1 MVNFN
6 SKVFSFLTLSIWVFF
21 QPLNGQ
27 AITAIKITNSTSS
40 AKATT
45 DLTFGMVFKSGDVPA
60 GKSISASTG
69 TLQVDAKA
77 MHADGSLRHAILS
90 IHLDNLAAGETKAVQ
105 LSQAA
110 IATASTPIDAAAI
123 LKTAFD
129 ATVTITLAGVVYTA
143 SVRDYLAGSSAK
155 QWLSG
160 AQCTEWLVS
169 APLKNSAGAIHPLLS
184 ARFAIRAYAGLKNI
198 RADVTVENAWAYEP
212 NPSGLTY
219 DVKIQVGAESAFT
232 KAALA
237 HTHHARWR
245 RVLWWG
251 GDPTADYAYDNDYL
265 LSTGA
270 FPFYDTKLKLKD
282 AAIMALKTDYDPMAN
297 GDLSDYMPETGAH
310 TDIGPLPNFG
320 AIYLI
325 SMSPRARLSVLVNGN
340 CGGSY
345 QIHYRNKTTDLPV
358 TLDEFPYMTLL
369 GNATDTR
376 NPKTGKLEAF
386 PDVVNPLAVLSP
398 DDSHQP
404 SIGFLPYVI
413 SGDYFYLEE
422 LQFWANWNMIIANPG
437 YRQDAKG
444 LLMWGQ
450 VRAQAW
456 SMRTLGQAA
465 YITPDNHAHKKYF
478 NEKILNNI
486 DWYTNDLVK
495 DPTATSL
502 GYLEGHYA
510 YEPFGI
516 APWMDNFFTWSMG
529 YLNGLGFTTV
539 KPLAIW
545 KAKFV
550 VGTIMDPGYCWLEA
564 STYSLQVGT
573 AEKVPYKTFTE
584 MYKANFPTPQVC
596 TGVKMSG
603 YPDEATGYGA
613 NMQPALAMA
622 VDVGAL
628 SAKEAW
634 VKYETRSPKQDYTS
648 QPQWNVIPG
657 GQITMAIRP
666 KVSAKPVAR
675 TFSAKLAMPGS
686 LMVFDV
692 TTLSEV
698 VMEIFNTAGQR
709 LYSISLGLK
718 NPGTYTVDWARL
730 TQKPEPIFEV
740 NPSLIRFISTKNSHQ
755 FVSLGSSVEQR

>member
-1 MVNFN
+1 MFNFS
-6 SKVFSFLTLSIWVFF
+6 SKVSCFLSLSTWALL
-21 QPLNGQ
+21 QPIYSQ
-27 AITAIKITNSTSS
+27 VVTTIKITNPTTS
-40 AKATT
+40 AKATS
-45 DLTFGMVFKSGDVPA
+45 DLTFGMVFKPGDVPS
-60 GKSISASTG
+60 GKSLSASVG

-77 MHADGSLRHAILS
+77 IHADGSLRHAILS
-90 IHLDNLAAGETKAVQ
+90 IHLDNLTAGETKTVQ
-105 LSQAA
+105 LSQAPV
-110 IATASTPIDAAAI
+110 ATPTIPIDAAAV

-129 ATVTITLAGVVYTA
+129 ATVTVTLAGAVYTA
-143 SVRDYLAGSSAK
+143 SVRDYLAGTTAK
-155 QWLSG
+155 SWLSG
-160 AQCTEWLVS
+160 SQCTEWLVS

-198 RADVTVENAWAYEP
+198 RADVTVENAWAFEP

-219 DVKIQVGAESAFT
+219 DAKIQVGADNVYT
-232 KAALA
+232 KAALG

-251 GDPTADYAYDNDYL
+251 GDPTTDYAYDQNYL

-270 FPFYDTKLKLKD
+270 FPFYDAKLKVSE
-282 AAIMALKTDYDPMAN
+282 AAITALKTDYDPMAN

-320 AIYLI
+320 ALYLL
-325 SMSPRARLSVLVNGN
+325 SMSPRARLNVLANGN

-345 QIHYRNKTTDLPV
+345 QIHYRNKTSDRPV
-358 TLDEFPYMTLL
+358 TLDEYPYMTLL
-369 GNATDTR
+369 GNTNDTR

-386 PDVVNPLAVLSP
+386 PDVVNPLNVFSP

-437 YRQDAKG
+437 YRQEAKG

-465 YITPDNHAHKKYF
+465 YITPDTHALKKYF

-495 DPTATSL
+495 DPTATDL

-516 APWMDNFFTWSMG
+516 SPWMDNFFTWSMG
-529 YLNGLGFTTV
+529 YLNALGFNSV

-573 AEKVPYKTFTE
+573 AAKVPYKTFGE

-613 NMQPALAMA
+613 NMQPALAMS
-622 VDVGAL
+622 VDVGAPN
-628 SAKEAW
+628 AKEAW
-634 VKYETRSPKQDYTS
+634 AKYETRVPKQDYTS
-648 QPQWNVIPG
+648 QPQWDVVPG
-657 GQITMAIRP
+657 GLSVIAIRP
-666 KVSAKPVAR
+666 QFSAQPKLR

-686 LMVFDV
+686 TLVFDV
-692 TTLSEV
+692 ATMSDV
-698 VMEIFNTAGQR
+698 VMELFNTAGQK
-709 LYSISLGLK
+709 LYAISLGRK

-730 TQKPEPIFEV
+730 TEGRDFVFGAKPCLV
-740 NPSLIRFISTKNSHQ
+740 RFIAKDESHQ
-755 FVSLGSSVEQR
+755 RAFLGSSVEK